1 MMRGTGS
8 RHAIPRS
15 LPAGHPHCPAPAA
28 CGAVG
33 CRTGTSPLRDTS
45 SAAVHWTR
53 LETSISDDDDDDD
66 DDDDNNYND
75 DDDE

>member
-1 MMRGTGS
+1 MRMMHGTGS
-8 RHAIPRS
+8 QRAIPRS

-33 CRTGTSPLRDTS
+33 CRTGTSLPRDTS
-45 SAAVHWTR
+45 FAAVHWTR
-53 LETSISDDDDDDD
+53 LETSISDDDD
-66 DDDDNNYND
+66 NYND